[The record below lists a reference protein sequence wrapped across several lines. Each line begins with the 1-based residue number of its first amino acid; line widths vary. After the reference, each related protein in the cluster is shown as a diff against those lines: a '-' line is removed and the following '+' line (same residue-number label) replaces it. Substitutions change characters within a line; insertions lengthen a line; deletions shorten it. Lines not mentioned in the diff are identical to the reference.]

1 VVNIQNNNFKYI
13 LTKFDKGIKSI
24 TLNRPKR
31 FNALNYPLIMEIIK
45 VLEDS
50 IKNRKIRAI
59 AIKGAGQCFCS
70 GDDLKSMG
78 PDGVKFK
85 PLEDGSQLPHQRM
98 VRLIRK
104 IQKPV
109 VALLHGYCLGA
120 GFDLSLGCDFRL
132 AADNLE
138 IGDHRASR
146 AICVMSGGS
155 WFLPRIVG
163 FAKATEIIL
172 TGKHLSA
179 EEAYNIGLI
188 TQYYPERRFQ
198 EKSMEFIEK
207 IAKMPTKCLGFNKAM
222 LNYSLRN
229 DLFPS
234 LKHEFKLYCKNIATK
249 DFGEGMK
256 SFKEKRDPKFIGR

>member
-1 VVNIQNNNFKYI
+1 MICIQNNNYKYI
-13 LTKFDKGIKSI
+13 SIGFDNGIKNI
-24 TLNRPKR
+24 LLNRPKR
-31 FNALNYPLIMEIIK
+31 LNALNYPLIMEIIN

-50 IKNRKIRAI
+50 IKDKKIRVI
-59 AIKGAGQCFCS
+59 VIKGAGRCFCS
-70 GDDLKSMG
+70 GDDLKRMG

-120 GFDLSLGCDFRL
+120 GFDLALACDFRI
-132 AADNLE
+132 ASDNLE

-155 WFLPRIVG
+155 WFLPKIVG
-163 FAKATEIIL
+163 FAKATELIL

-188 TQYYPERRFQ
+188 TKYYPESRLE

-207 IAKMPTKCLGFNKAM
+207 ISKMPTKCLGYNKAM

-234 LKHEFKLYCKNIATK
+234 LKHEFKLYCKNIATR